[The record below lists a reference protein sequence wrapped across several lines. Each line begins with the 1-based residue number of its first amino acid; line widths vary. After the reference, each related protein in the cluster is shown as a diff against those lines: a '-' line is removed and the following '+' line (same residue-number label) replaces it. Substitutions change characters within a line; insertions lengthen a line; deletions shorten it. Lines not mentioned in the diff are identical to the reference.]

1 MSEDI
6 IRIQKISE
14 VSRLRLMSEPALQ
27 RHKWKLSEVM
37 TQISTKKIGFSKTSS
52 KLEITITNRITKKQ
66 PDGKNFQK
74 KEHKIK

>member
-27 RHKWKLSEVM
+27 RHKWELSEVYD
-37 TQISTKKIGFSKTSS
+37 
-52 KLEITITNRITKKQ
+52 TNF
-66 PDGKNFQK
+66 N
-74 KEHKIK
+74 KESWF